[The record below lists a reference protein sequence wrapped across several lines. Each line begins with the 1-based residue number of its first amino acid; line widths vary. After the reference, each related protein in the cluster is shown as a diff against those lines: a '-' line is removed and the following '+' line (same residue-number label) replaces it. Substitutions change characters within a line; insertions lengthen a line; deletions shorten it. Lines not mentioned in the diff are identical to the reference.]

1 MKVLGITGFAGSGK
15 STVATYLV
23 ERHGFT
29 RLSFAAPLKKMLRT
43 LNPVIGNPPAF
54 AGWDTYEPYF
64 YLNDLFDLVERTLR
78 ADGLPIER
86 AENEIKESSWGPE
99 YRRLLQVLGTDCLR
113 AVDQDFWVK
122 AAVAQM
128 TDPEGKYVFDD
139 VRFPNEAEVIKGFN
153 RVGLWNVV
161 RPSFEAAN
169 GHASEQHA
177 GQMGEKMHAIND
189 LSVSELHV
197 QIDHMVAFFLTNN
210 EVSA

>member
-1 MKVLGITGFAGSGK
+1 MIVIGLTGFAGAGK
-15 STVATYLV
+15 STVANYLV
-23 ERHGFT
+23 EQHGFT

-43 LNPVIGNPPAF
+43 LDPIVGRNNWGANPSRAMRLSDLIN
-54 AGWDTYEPYF
+54 AGYS
-64 YLNDLFDLVERTLR
+64 
-78 ADGLPIER
+78 
-86 AENEIKESSWGPE
+86 ENAIKESEFGPE
-99 YRRLLQVLGTDCLR
+99 YRRLLQVLGTDCVR

-128 TDPEGKYVFDD
+128 TDPEGKHVFDD
-139 VRFPNEAEVIKGFN
+139 VRFPNEAEVIKGFD

-177 GQMGEKMHAIND
+177 GQMGEKMHVIND
-189 LSVSELHV
+189 LSVSELHA